1 MTEEELIRRREY
13 SKRRREDIKKA
24 REARQ
29 ARFRQRCLCLQS
41 EPKPQRLERTP
52 WNATKQREYDKKRRL
67 ANPEKVRER
76 MRRWNAA
83 NHDKSRASR
92 SRRRAATFKATPP
105 WLNEEQLKKMSQFY
119 SDAVA
124 MTEFDGEIYHVDHIV
139 PLQGENVCGLHVPW
153 NLQLMT
159 RAGNLLKGNRLL
171 EVSA

>member
-1 MTEEELIRRREY
+1 MTEEESISRREY
-13 SKRRREDIKKA
+13 SKRCREDIKKA

-29 ARFRQRCLCLQS
+29 ARFRQRCRCQS
-41 EPKPQRLERTP
+41 VPKLERRERTP
-52 WNATKQREYDKKRRL
+52 WNAAKQREYDKKRRL

-105 WLNEEQLKKMSQFY
+105 WLNEQQLKEMRLFF

-124 MTEFDGEIYHVDHIV
+124 MTEFAGEPWHVDHIV
-139 PLQGENVCGLHVPW
+139 PLRGKLVCGLHVPW
-153 NLQLMT
+153 NLQLM
-159 RAGNLLKGNRLL
+159 RGADNLSKSNR
-171 EVSA
+171 EWQAK